1 MADETNLTAAEKLT
15 KAAAEWRSIKN
26 TDEGAKYCADA
37 KLIPVVDP
45 ATLAESDLQQFVGRQ
60 IAKLDI
66 LVSKNKVILTFVC
79 STILQISNVLLY
91 AYHMYY
97 DYYGMQ

>member
-1 MADETNLTAAEKLT
+1 MADETNLTAAEKR
-15 KAAAEWRSIKN
+15 AIKN

-66 LVSKNKVILTFVC
+66 LVSKNRVI
-79 STILQISNVLLY
+79 
-91 AYHMYY
+91 
-97 DYYGMQ
+97 

>member
-1 MADETNLTAAEKLT
+1 
-15 KAAAEWRSIKN
+15 
-26 TDEGAKYCADA
+26 
-37 KLIPVVDP
+37 
-45 ATLAESDLQQFVGRQ
+45 LQQFVGRQ

-66 LVSKNKVILTFVC
+66 LVSKNRVIWTFVC
-79 STILQISNVLLY
+79 SKILQISNVLLY